1 MAMPSMIVYQ
11 PGDLVLVTFPHTSG
25 GLASSRPA
33 LVLLD
38 TGDADVLLARV
49 TTQRHTSPHDL
60 SIADWRGAGLLAS
73 SFIRLH
79 KLASIEKNLVQRRLG
94 MLQTAD
100 RVRVSALLKQ
110 MFGNW

>member
-1 MAMPSMIVYQ
+1 MPSTTVYQ
-11 PGDLVLVTFPHTSG
+11 PGDLILVTFPHTSG
-25 GLASSRPA
+25 GKAASRPA

-49 TTQRHTSPHDL
+49 TTQRHTSPYDL
-60 SIADWRGAGLLAS
+60 SIADWHGAGLLAA

-79 KLASIEKNLVQRRLG
+79 KLASIEKSLVRRLLG
-94 MLQTAD
+94 ILQPAD
-100 RVRVSALLKQ
+100 RARVSTLLKQ